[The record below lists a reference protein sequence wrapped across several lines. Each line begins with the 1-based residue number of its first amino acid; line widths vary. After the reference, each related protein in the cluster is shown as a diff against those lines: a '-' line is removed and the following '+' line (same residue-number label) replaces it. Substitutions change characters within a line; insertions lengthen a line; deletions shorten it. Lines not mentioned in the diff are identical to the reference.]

1 MRLKNSIVNMKPTSN
16 IHRNFMTEDRASRD
30 SYSPEERLEVA
41 QHELRKARLL
51 LDYSSKA
58 YLKGNLQRSSDARS
72 RANILCARAAEHLTA
87 PELDGSAAAG
97 IRSMV
102 DGIRDALAVQP
113 LPFEFSTPDALPVR
127 KFQGS

>member
-1 MRLKNSIVNMKPTSN
+1 MRLKNSIVNIKPTSN
-16 IHRNFMTEDRASRD
+16 IRQTFMTEDRSSQD
-30 SYSPEERLEVA
+30 SYSPEERLGVA
-41 QHELRKARLL
+41 LQELRKARLL

-58 YLKGNLQRSSDARS
+58 YLKGNLQRASDARS

-87 PELDGSAAAG
+87 PELDGSADG

-113 LPFEFSTPDALPVR
+113 LPFEFSTSDGLPVR
-127 KFQGS
+127 KF